1 MYFSKVVRLKISVI
15 TIVYNAQDTIKRS
28 IESVI
33 SQNYNN
39 IEHIIIDGGSTDNSL
54 QIINQYKSHIKVLVS
69 EPDKGIY
76 DAMNKGIRLATG
88 EIVGTL
94 NADDFFADEGVISA
108 VAQAFS
114 GSRAGIVYG
123 DLDYINAAGKIIR
136 KWKSNKCG
144 KNSFDWGFMP
154 PHPTFYCKRDLFE
167 KYGFYSLK
175 YGSAADYELMVR
187 FMHKGYIRSFYL
199 NRVMVK
205 MQVGGVSNSNLM
217 NRVKAWSFD
226 LKAMRE
232 NNVFLPV
239 LAIVLKPLR
248 KISQYI

>member
-1 MYFSKVVRLKISVI
+1 LKISVI
-15 TIVYNAQDTIKRS
+15 TIIYNAQDTIKRC

-39 IEHIIIDGGSTDNSL
+39 IEYIIIDGGSTDNSL
-54 QIINQYKSHIKVLVS
+54 QIINQYKSHIKILVS
-69 EPDKGIY
+69 EQDKGIY

-94 NADDFFADEGVISA
+94 NADDFFAGQEVISA

-114 GSRAGIVYG
+114 NNDTGIVYG

-144 KNSFDWGFMP
+144 KNSFQWGFMP
-154 PHPTFYCKRDLFE
+154 PHPTFYCKRYLFE
-167 KYGFYSLK
+167 KQGFYSLQH
-175 YGSAADYELMVR
+175 GSAADYELMVR
-187 FMHKGYIRSFYL
+187 FMYKWKVRSFYL
-199 NRVMVK
+199 NTVMVK

-248 KISQYI
+248 KISQYF

>member
-1 MYFSKVVRLKISVI
+1 MKVSVI
-15 TIVYNAQDTIKRS
+15 TIVYNAGDTIKRC

-33 SQNYNN
+33 GQDYNN
-39 IEHIIIDGGSTDNSL
+39 IEYIIIDGGSTDGSL
-54 QIINQYKSHIKVLVS
+54 QIINQYKSQIQVLVS
-69 EPDKGIY
+69 GPDEGIY

-94 NADDFFADEGVISA
+94 NADDFFADQGVISA

-114 GSRAGIVYG
+114 DSAAGIVYG
-123 DLDYINAAGKIIR
+123 NLDYINSAGKIIR
-136 KWKSNKCG
+136 KWKSHTCG
-144 KNSFDWGFMP
+144 KNSFQWGFMP
-154 PHPTFYCKRDLFE
+154 PHPTFYCRRYLFE
-167 KYGFYSLK
+167 KQGFYSLE

-187 FMHKGYIRSFYL
+187 FMHKYHIESLHL

-205 MQVGGVSNSNLM
+205 MQVGGVSNSSLL
-217 NRVKAWSFD
+217 NRVKAWAFD

-232 NNVFLPV
+232 NKVLFPA

-248 KISQYI
+248 KFSQFI